1 MASRK
6 EDAFGPHELYLG
18 IDVGKSFHWAV
29 GVDAEGTVT
38 IDRPLRNRQD
48 EIDALL
54 GEAGEGALVVV
65 DQKNNIGSL
74 VVRRCRAAGT
84 DVGYLPGKAM
94 RQARD
99 MFPGTA
105 KTDRIDAEI
114 IARTALGMRR
124 VVLPIAESDDLGA
137 SVSLLSS
144 QLAYATRR
152 ATTARNRL
160 HAVLL
165 ESDPALEA
173 AVDLSSA
180 WQLSV
185 MSGLGGAAGVAA
197 AGKRRYRSLCGRLG
211 AREAARDALVFVNVV
226 IAGLSTW
233 VFSF

>member
-74 VVRRCRAAGT
+74 VVRRCRSAGV

-94 RQARD
+94 KQARD

-152 ATTARNRL
+152 ATAGTPTPRTRWSGALPPRFWRPTPSAPRSRPTSHPGSPATRRTGACSPCPGWARR
-160 HAVLL
+160 
-165 ESDPALEA
+165 PP
-173 AVDLSSA
+173 
-180 WQLSV
+180 
-185 MSGLGGAAGVAA
+185 
-197 AGKRRYRSLCGRLG
+197 RRS
-211 AREAARDALVFVNVV
+211 
-226 IAGLSTW
+226 
-233 VFSF
+233 